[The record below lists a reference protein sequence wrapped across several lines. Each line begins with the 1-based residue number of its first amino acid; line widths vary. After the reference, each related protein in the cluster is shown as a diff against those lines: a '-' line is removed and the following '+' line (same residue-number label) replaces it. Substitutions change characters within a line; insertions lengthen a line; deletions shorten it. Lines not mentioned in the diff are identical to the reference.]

1 MTPIRTLRRLAP
13 LAAVS
18 ILALGAAAPALA
30 EAPLA
35 TATFKTQESADAGTA
50 DLSEGPEGVVIRVT
64 ATGLKPGW
72 HAIHFHETGDCS
84 DEGYKKSGSHVQH
97 LQVPEGSITAELIGP
112 DEKKPHGLLNPE
124 GPDSGDLPNIYAAED
139 GTVNAELYSD
149 RVTLSEAE
157 GRANLIDEDG
167 SALVIHEGPDD
178 HMSQPIG
185 GAGARVACAVIEKV
199 E

>member
-1 MTPIRTLRRLAP
+1 MKPTLIAP
-13 LAAVS
+13 LAAS
-18 ILALGAAAPALA
+18 FLALAALPALA

-35 TATFKTQESADAGTA
+35 TATFKTQDSADAGTA

-64 ATGLKPGW
+64 ASGLTPGW

-97 LQVPEGSITAELIGP
+97 LQVPEGSITAELLGP
-112 DEKKPHGLLNPE
+112 EKKRHGLLNPE
-124 GPDSGDLPNIYAAED
+124 GPDSGDLPNIYAAAD

-149 RVTLSEAE
+149 RVTLSDAE
-157 GRANLIDEDG
+157 SRAMLVDEDG